1 MVPMPGISVVI
12 ATHNSQNKILPL
24 LKSLFTQDIL
34 PLEVIV
40 VDNASSDQTLG
51 VLQKNY
57 PQIKL
62 IKNSSNTGFARAYNQ
77 GMEESKGDFI
87 LVLNDDIELQEHF
100 LKEIYSL
107 SGNGEKIAA
116 IQPKVLQNPGK
127 LIDTTGIELSL
138 LRRFYNRGH
147 GKPDGEK
154 FNSPGFIFGASAA
167 AALYRKKALE
177 SVRQNREYFDEDFF
191 CIAEDIDLS
200 WRLQRK
206 GWRSFYCP
214 QAVCV
219 HLGGVS
225 RRRGRLTQYLSM
237 RNRYFMLL
245 KNESIWGILRFPLV
259 FLIYDLWRNLYMLLT
274 SPGYFLK
281 ASFEMLVLA
290 PKMLK
295 KRLLST
301 G

>member
-1 MVPMPGISVVI
+1 MPGISVVV
-12 ATHNSQNKILPL
+12 ATYNSQSKILPL
-24 LKSLFTQDIL
+24 MKSLFAQGVL

-40 VDNASSDQTLG
+40 VDNASSDQTLKL
-51 VLQKNY
+51 LQENY

-62 IKNSSNTGFARAYNQ
+62 IKNSFNAGFAKAYNR
-77 GMEESKGDFI
+77 GIKESRGDFV
-87 LVLNDDIELQEHF
+87 LALNDDIELQEHF
-100 LKEIYSL
+100 LKKICSAAE
-107 SGNGEKIAA
+107 NDEKIAA
-116 IQPKVLQNPGK
+116 IQPKVLQNSGK
-127 LIDTTGIELSL
+127 LIDTIGIKLSL
-138 LRRFYNRGH
+138 LRRFYNRGY
-147 GKPDGEK
+147 GEPDNEK
-154 FNSPGFIFGASAA
+154 YNCPGFIFGVSAA
-167 AALYRKKALE
+167 AALYRKKSLE
-177 SVRQNREYFDEDFF
+177 SVRQDGEYFDEDFF

-200 WRLQRK
+200 WRLQKK

-214 QAVCV
+214 QAVCI

-225 RRRGRLTQYLSM
+225 RKRGRFTQYLSM

-245 KNESIWGILRFPLV
+245 KNESIWGVLRLPFV

-281 ASFEMLVLA
+281 ASFEVLVLA

-295 KRLLST
+295 KRLLSP